1 MILKAI
7 KKMKILRIVDYKKL
21 IDTTKKALETKAE
34 KVIVF
39 NLADVKNKDYQF
51 VIDNY
56 KILGEDLEAKKI
68 KVLINGK
75 VMKPC
80 NLQGEEAESG
90 YFLFGVES
98 GDIFLD
104 DITINFKNEVE
115 ILNDFTKL
123 TYGYGSLQVI
133 NFFGMVDLDMV
144 VVDDDGLAE
153 SKILTIETKQQETF

>member
-1 MILKAI
+1 
-7 KKMKILRIVDYKKL
+7 MKILKIVDYKRL
-21 IDTTKKALETKAE
+21 IDTTKKALETKAD

-56 KILGEDLEAKKI
+56 KILGEDLEAKKL

-104 DITINFKNEVE
+104 DITIQPGEYLSCVFRTIKNSE
-115 ILNDFTKL
+115 IQGIFA
-123 TYGYGSLQVI
+123 SI
-133 NFFGMVDLDMV
+133 NTRED
-144 VVDDDGLAE
+144 
-153 SKILTIETKQQETF
+153 Q

>member
-1 MILKAI
+1 
-7 KKMKILRIVDYKKL
+7 MKILRIVDYKKL
-21 IDTTKKALETKAE
+21 IDTTKKALETKAD

-104 DITINFKNEVE
+104 DITINFKNEIE

-144 VVDDDGLAE
+144 VVDDDGLTNN
-153 SKILTIETKQQETF
+153 KILTIETEQKETF

>member
-1 MILKAI
+1 
-7 KKMKILRIVDYKKL
+7 MKILRIVDYKKL
-21 IDTTKKALETKAE
+21 IDTTKKALETKTD

-144 VVDDDGLAE
+144 IIDDDGLTNN
-153 SKILTIETKQQETF
+153 KILTIETEQKETI

>member
-1 MILKAI
+1 
-7 KKMKILRIVDYKKL
+7 MKILRIVDYKKL

-56 KILGEDLEAKKI
+56 KILGEDLEAKKL

-90 YFLFGVES
+90 YFIFGVES

-144 VVDDDGLAE
+144 IIDEDGITDN
-153 SKILTIETKQQETF
+153 KIIKTEITQEEK

>member
-1 MILKAI
+1 MILKVI
-7 KKMKILRIVDYKKL
+7 KKMKILKIVDYKKL

-80 NLQGEEAESG
+80 NLQGEEPESG
-90 YFLFGVES
+90 YFIFGVES

-144 VVDDDGLAE
+144 LVDDDGINE
-153 SKILTIETKQQETF
+153 QKIIKTEITQGEK

>member
-1 MILKAI
+1 
-7 KKMKILRIVDYKKL
+7 MKILRIVDYKKL

-90 YFLFGVES
+90 YFIFGVES

-144 VVDDDGLAE
+144 IIDDDGLTNN
-153 SKILTIETKQQETF
+153 KILTIETEQKATI

>member
-1 MILKAI
+1 
-7 KKMKILRIVDYKKL
+7 MKILRIVDYKKL
-21 IDTTKKALETKAE
+21 IDTTKKALETKAD

-144 VVDDDGLAE
+144 VVDDEGISE
-153 SKILTIETKQQETF
+153 QKILTIETEQKETI

>member
-1 MILKAI
+1 
-7 KKMKILRIVDYKKL
+7 MKFLRIVDYKKL
-21 IDTTKKALETKAE
+21 IDTTKKALETKAD

-56 KILGEDLEAKKI
+56 KILGEDLEAKKL
-68 KVLINGK
+68 KVLMNGK

-80 NLQGEEAESG
+80 NLQGEEPESG
-90 YFLFGVES
+90 YFLFGVET

-144 VVDDDGLAE
+144 VVDDDGLTNN
-153 SKILTIETKQQETF
+153 KILTIETEQKETF

>member
-1 MILKAI
+1 
-7 KKMKILRIVDYKKL
+7 MKILRIIDYKKL

-56 KILGEDLEAKKI
+56 KILGEDLASKKI

-80 NLQGEEAESG
+80 NLQGEEPESG

-98 GDIFLD
+98 GDIFLN
-104 DITINFKNEVE
+104 DISINFKNEVE

-133 NFFGMVDLDMV
+133 NFSGMVDLDMLII
-144 VVDDDGLAE
+144 DDDGLTE
-153 SKILTIETKQQETF
+153 NKILTIETEQQEKF